1 MVKVIVIYGHPTDPE
16 AFEKYYSE
24 THLPIAAQ
32 IPGIA
37 KVELTKVLGT
47 PDGAQATDYRMAEV
61 YFNSMEELQAG
72 MGSAEGQATVSDL
85 SNFATGGVNVMIG
98 EVAD

>member
-16 AFEKYYSE
+16 AFEKYYNE

-47 PDGAQATDYRMAEV
+47 PDGSQATDYRMAEV

-72 MGSAEGQATVSDL
+72 MSSAEGQATVSDL

>member
-1 MVKVIVIYGHPTDPE
+1 MVKVVVIYGHPTDPV

-32 IPGIA
+32 IPGVA

-47 PDGAQATDYRMAEV
+47 PDGSQASDYRIAEV

-72 MGSAEGQATVSDL
+72 MGSAEGQATVNDL
-85 SNFATGGVNVMIG
+85 PNFATGGVNVMIG
-98 EVAD
+98 EVAG